1 MKIFIARQAIYNR
14 NCRVVGYELLFR
26 NSEVN
31 MFDSSVDADEATV
44 KLISNFSTIG
54 LNELTNNKRAY
65 INFTKRLLLNE
76 VPSLLPKE
84 KIVIEVLEDIEP
96 SKKILAILRELKG
109 KGYLIALDDV
119 CSASNYKEF
128 KDYIDIYKIDFMKS
142 SKEERPNLIDEILKI
157 NPMAK
162 FLAEKVENDDDYDEV
177 CYDDRYFYYQ
187 GYYFS
192 KPIMVS
198 AKDIP
203 IRNTTCF
210 QIMTELLNENFNVS
224 KIENIMKRDVAISYK
239 LIKLLNSAAFS
250 FVQEITSI
258 RQGIM
263 ILGRDELNKWITLVS
278 ISEMKSDNGE
288 EMMVANIIRAR
299 FCELL
304 SLKILPEKSNTCFMA
319 GLFSNLDIY
328 MQRDMKSIT
337 NEMPIN
343 NDLREALLS
352 GNNNIGYILRLVKAY
367 EEMYIEDIEVYTK
380 ILGVDK
386 ELLLDIY
393 FISIE
398 WANNIINKNLKYN

>member
-31 MFDSSVDADEATV
+31 RFDTSIDADQATV
-44 KLISNFSTIG
+44 KLISNLSTIG
-54 LNELTNNKRAY
+54 LSELTNNKRAY
-65 INFTKRLLLNE
+65 INFTKKLLLNE
-76 VPSLLPKE
+76 TPSILPKE
-84 KIVIEVLEDIEP
+84 KIVIEILEDVNP
-96 SKKILAILRELKG
+96 SPEILATIRG
-109 KGYLIALDDV
+109 FRRRGYLIALDDV
-119 CSASNYKEF
+119 CPKSKYKEF

-142 SKEERPNLIDEILKI
+142 NKGERLTLINDILKV

-177 CYDDRYFYYQ
+177 YKDERYLYYQ

-192 KPIMVS
+192 KPMIVS

-203 IRNTTCF
+203 ARNITCF
-210 QIMTELLNENFNVS
+210 SIMTELLNENFNVN

-258 RQGIM
+258 KQGIM
-263 ILGRDELNKWITLVS
+263 ILGREELNKWITLVG
-278 ISEMKSDNGE
+278 ISEMKSDNEE
-288 EMMVANIIRAR
+288 EMMVVNIIRAR

-304 SLKILPEKSNTCFMA
+304 SLKVFPEKSNICFMA
-319 GLFSNLDIY
+319 GLFSNLDVY

-352 GNNNIGYILRLVKAY
+352 GNNNMGYILRLVKAY
-367 EEMYIEDIEVYTK
+367 EQMYIDDIEVYTK
-380 ILGVDK
+380 MLGINK
-386 ELLLDIY
+386 ESLLDTY
-393 FISIE
+393 FLSIE
-398 WANNIINKNLKYN
+398 WANDIIKKNLI